1 LPKPKPHAHYH
12 GRPALRLRP
21 RLCLLAPL
29 PPRVPQRCLGT
40 LPLVNLTRRSS
51 AQLTVTAVSQAVPQP
66 ASPVRD
72 LDIKSA
78 RCTPEAEAQDD
89 DEVEADV
96 EGAGASP
103 QKEGEKKAKGKPKAK
118 KAKGEPARPKA
129 KKATAED
136 TGKAKRKPSPYFN
149 FMKTIAAEWNGMT
162 QEQKDAYKSVDAE

>member
-103 QKEGEKKAKGKPKAK
+103 QKEGAKKAKGKPKAK

-149 FMKTIAAEWNGMT
+149 FKKKKTEEWNGMT